1 MRDPDLHAEPAG
13 AQQELQPD
21 RDSKGLNAREWA
33 QLADSG
39 ATTYTVGQ
47 PANWIG
53 AFTDTVRGRSARGRA
68 QRDLCP
74 VDRAHRP
81 PSRSPLLVD
90 NAKAHLARPSR
101 RRTSSAGT

>member
-13 AQQELQPD
+13 AQQELQQD

-53 AFTDTVRGRSARGRA
+53 AFTDRSEAEALADEHSGTFVQWTGRTGHRVTTAEYDLELGAR
-68 QRDLCP
+68 
-74 VDRAHRP
+74 
-81 PSRSPLLVD
+81 
-90 NAKAHLARPSR
+90 
-101 RRTSSAGT
+101 